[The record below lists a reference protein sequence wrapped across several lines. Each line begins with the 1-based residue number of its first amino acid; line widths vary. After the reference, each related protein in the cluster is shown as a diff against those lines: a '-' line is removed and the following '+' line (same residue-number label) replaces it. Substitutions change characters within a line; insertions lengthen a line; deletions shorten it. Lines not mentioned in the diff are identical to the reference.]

1 MKLINS
7 SVVEYQLESN
17 FSHVRERLLDEQ
29 FADRWNK
36 QLAHWALP
44 SDRRLPLALM
54 GYTIR
59 EILDT
64 PFEELYATPGIG
76 QKKVHSLVV
85 LLNRAANDDSPVSVE
100 PAPLPQEDGTPP
112 VDVPRADEEKI
123 DPAFVSESVWAQ
135 WRKTVVQHGLGEER
149 LGRFAETLQSLPR
162 VLWDTPLQAYTGLT
176 LAQIR
181 KLKTHGEKR
190 VRVILETFGALHQIL
205 SPQSKTS
212 HLEIRLLPREIRSVE
227 DWLLRTLPNEN
238 LPDADDILVSFVRPL
253 LEQVR
258 IDAGEQIAE
267 LGESRLGLNA
277 AERSVRQTASRLGL
291 TRARVY
297 QLLADIGAVLDIRW
311 PEGHY
316 LVNHLR
322 DRIARE
328 HRHSRTYEPFFM
340 AAALFFPDRR
350 SGQTLEEQDDESEGE
365 SVSLRVSS
373 HRHAG

>member
-17 FSHVRERLLDEQ
+17 FRHVRQRLLEEQ

-36 QLAHWALP
+36 PLAHWALP

-54 GYTIR
+54 GYKIR
-59 EILDT
+59 DILDT

-76 QKKVHSLVV
+76 QKKIHSLVI
-85 LLNRAANDDSPVSVE
+85 LLNRAANDRNPVTSE
-100 PAPLPQEDGTPP
+100 PAPLPQAEGTPL
-112 VDVPRADEEKI
+112 VDVPSADDDNI
-123 DPAFVSESVWAQ
+123 NPAYVSESVWAE
-135 WRKTVVQHGLGEER
+135 WRATVERHGLGDEK
-149 LGRFAETLQSLPR
+149 LGRFTESLQNLPR
-162 VLWDTPLQAYTGLT
+162 VLWDTPLRNYTRLT
-176 LAQIR
+176 LAEIR

-190 VRVILETFGALHQIL
+190 VRVILETFGALHQVL
-205 SPQSKTS
+205 SPQARST
-212 HLEIRLLPREIRSVE
+212 HLESRLLPREIRSVE
-227 DWLLRTLPNEN
+227 DWLLRTLPNES
-238 LPDADDILVSFVRPL
+238 LPDADDILVSFIRPL

-258 IDAGEQIAE
+258 IDAGTQIAD
-267 LGESRLGLNA
+267 LGESRLGLSA
-277 AERSVRQTASRLGL
+277 AGRSVRQTATRLGL

-297 QLLADIGAVLDIRW
+297 QLLADIGAILEVRW

-328 HRHSRTYEPFFM
+328 TRRPQAFEAFFL
-340 AAALFFPDRR
+340 AADLFFPSRR
-350 SGQTLEEQDDESEGE
+350 NGQVMEEEDDESDDQP
-365 SVSLRVSS
+365 VALRVSS

>member
-17 FSHVRERLLDEQ
+17 FSHVRQRLLEEQ

-76 QKKVHSLVV
+76 QKKIHSLVV
-85 LLNRAANDDSPVSVE
+85 LLNRAANDRNPVTAD
-100 PAPLPQEDGTPP
+100 PAPLPDDEGTPS
-112 VDVPRADEEKI
+112 VDVPRADDEQI
-123 DPAFVSESVWAQ
+123 DPAYVSESVWAE
-135 WRKTVVQHGLGEER
+135 WRKTVESHGLGDEK
-149 LGRFAETLQSLPR
+149 LGRFAVSLQNLPR
-162 VLWDTPLQAYTGLT
+162 VLWDTPLRTYTGLT
-176 LAQIR
+176 LAEIR

-190 VRVILETFGALHQIL
+190 VRVILETFGALHQVL
-205 SPQSKTS
+205 TPQARAT
-212 HLEIRLLPREIRSVE
+212 HLEGRLLPREIRSVE
-227 DWLLRTLPNEN
+227 DWLLRTLPNEG
-238 LPDADDILVSFVRPL
+238 LPDADDILVSFIRPL

-258 IDAGEQIAE
+258 IDAGAQIAD
-267 LGESRLGLNA
+267 LGESRLGLSSTG
-277 AERSVRQTASRLGL
+277 RSVRQTAARLGL

-297 QLLADIGAVLDIRW
+297 QLLADIGAILDVRW

-328 HRHSRTYEPFFM
+328 TRRQPASEPFFL
-340 AAALFFPDRR
+340 AADLFFPSRR
-350 SGQTLEEQDDESEGE
+350 NGQIMEEEDESEDQP
-365 SVSLRVSS
+365 VSLRVSS

>member
-29 FADRWNK
+29 FSDRWNK

-76 QKKVHSLVV
+76 QKKIHSLVV
-85 LLNRAANDDSPVSVE
+85 LLNRAANDNGPVSVE
-100 PAPLPQEDGTPP
+100 PAPLPQEEGTPP
-112 VDVPRADEEKI
+112 IDVPRADEEKI
-123 DPAFVSESVWAQ
+123 DPAYVSESVWAQ
-135 WRKTVVQHGLGEER
+135 WRKTVVRHGLGEER
-149 LGRFAETLQSLPR
+149 LGRFAQSLQSLPR

-176 LAQIR
+176 LAEIR

-205 SPQSKTS
+205 APQTKTT
-212 HLEIRLLPREIRSVE
+212 HLESRLLPREIRSVE
-227 DWLLRTLPNEN
+227 DWLLRTLPNDD
-238 LPDADDILVSFVRPL
+238 LPDPDDILVSFVRPL

-258 IDAGEQIAE
+258 IDAGPQIAE
-267 LGESRLGLNA
+267 LGESRLGLNS
-277 AERSVRQTASRLGL
+277 AERSVRQTAARLEL

-297 QLLADIGAVLDIRW
+297 QLLADIGAVLEIRW

-328 HRHSRTYEPFFM
+328 HRHEQAYELFFM
-340 AAALFFPDRR
+340 AAVLFFPDRR
-350 SGQTLEEQDDESEGE
+350 NGQSLEEQDDESDER
-365 SVSLRVSS
+365 VSLRVPS